1 MASGSWSMRL
11 NSITQRIKMSDKN
24 TRQRVIAIVGRPNVG
39 KSALFNRIVGRR
51 VAIVHEESGVT
62 RDRLMS
68 EAVWGE
74 EHFELIDT
82 GGVGMMDG
90 SRTGNAIEDGTRRQV
105 DLAIEDS
112 AAVILVVDI
121 TAGILPLDREVA
133 RLLRA
138 AGRPVFL
145 AANKT
150 DHPGLA
156 EQAGEFEALGFPV
169 FPVSALHNHGVD
181 ELVRAAVQKLP
192 PPLPRSQIKPLR
204 VAIVGRP
211 NAGKSSYINRLLR
224 NDRVIVSD
232 VPGTTR
238 DSIEIPF
245 TVGSGAQARHYVL
258 VDTAGIRKTSRAS
271 TAVEKFSVIRAENS
285 IKDADVVVIVM
296 DATEGPKKL
305 DKKIASL
312 AIEENKGCVV
322 LVTKWDLAG
331 EVTQTAYGK
340 ALREAVPFLNFAP
353 LVFASSKSGYNIRNT
368 IETID
373 YVAAQI
379 DTRLTTGLLNRV
391 IQDAVARVAP
401 QVVGTRRLKIYYA
414 TQVGTRPIRIRL
426 FVNSVDRVKDN
437 YKIYLLGALR
447 RAFGLEG
454 APIVLQFRSREQ
466 KNEE

>member
-1 MASGSWSMRL
+1 
-11 NSITQRIKMSDKN
+11 MSEKN
-24 TRQRVIAIVGRPNVG
+24 IPQRVVAIVGRPNVG

-68 EAVWGE
+68 EAVCGN

-90 SRTGNAIEDGTRRQV
+90 SMTGNTIEDGTRRQV
-105 DLAIEDS
+105 DVAIEDA
-112 AAVILVVDI
+112 AAVIFVVDI
-121 TAGILPLDREVA
+121 TAGVMPLDREVA
-133 RLLRA
+133 RLLHA
-138 AGRPVFL
+138 SGRPTFI
-145 AANKT
+145 AANKA
-150 DHPGLA
+150 DHRELA
-156 EQAGEFEALGFPV
+156 ERGNDFGELGFPV
-169 FPVSALHNHGVD
+169 FPVSALHNRGVD
-181 ELVRAAVQKLP
+181 ELMQSVLPKLP
-192 PPLPRSQIKPLR
+192 PPTPRSQIKPLR

-245 TVGSGAQARHYVL
+245 AVGSGPQSRHYVL
-258 VDTAGIRKTSRAS
+258 VDTAGIRKTSKAN

-285 IKDADVVVIVM
+285 IKDADVVVIVI

-305 DKKIASL
+305 DKKIAAL
-312 AIEENKGCVV
+312 AIEESKGCIL

-331 EVTQTAYGK
+331 EFTQRVYGE
-340 ALREAVPFLNFAP
+340 ALRRNVPFLNFAP
-353 LVFASSKSGYNIRNT
+353 VVFASSKTGFNIRNT

-379 DTRLTTGLLNRV
+379 DTQMTTGLLNRV
-391 IQDAVARVAP
+391 IQDAVTRVAP
-401 QVVGTRRLKIYYA
+401 QVVGSRRLKIYYA

-426 FVNSVDRVKDN
+426 FVNSPDRVKEN
-437 YKIYLLGALR
+437 YKTYLLAALR
-447 RAFGLEG
+447 KAFGLEG
-454 APIVLQFRSREQ
+454 APIVLQFRARQQ
-466 KNEE
+466 KTE